1 MLSSDSTACIVRGE
15 APEEVLLLL
24 LLLLLLFK

>member
-1 MLSSDSTACIVRGE
+1 MLGSDSTACIVRGE